1 MKIIDISIPIK
12 TGMTVYPNNPEVTIE
27 ATSRMPE
34 GSSDVSKIT
43 MGTHTGTHLDAPR
56 HAILNAGDIEA
67 LPFENYFGPAKVFD
81 LSYLQPGE
89 AVKISDLD
97 GKEISAGDRLLFKT
111 SNSARGYDSFYN
123 DFVYLDGDC
132 ADFLVEK
139 KVALVGI
146 DYLSIKQ
153 KGSKDNRPHTSL
165 LANGISILE
174 GINLRDVAEGEYT
187 ISCFP
192 LKIAEA
198 DGSPTR
204 AVLIQN
210 N

>member
-12 TGMTVYPNNPEVTIE
+12 TGMTVYPNNPEVVEE
-27 ATSRMPE
+27 AVSRMPE
-34 GSSDVSKIT
+34 ASSDVSKIT
-43 MGTHTGTHLDAPR
+43 MGTHTGTHLDAPS
-56 HAILNAGDIEA
+56 HAILNGGAMES
-67 LPFENYFGPAKVFD
+67 LPLENYYGPARVFD
-81 LSYLQPGE
+81 FSHLQPGE
-89 AVKISDLD
+89 AVKVSDLA
-97 GKEISAGDRLLFKT
+97 GTEINAGDRLLFKT
-111 SNSARGYDSFYN
+111 SNSARGYDSFYS

-132 ADFLVEK
+132 ADFLAEK

-174 GINLRDVAEGEYT
+174 GIDLAGVSAGDYT
-187 ISCFP
+187 LVCFP

-204 AVLIQN
+204 AVLFK
-210 N
+210 